1 MANIGYKLNTASI
14 LGKVNKY
21 LGSSAGNKKINES
34 VKLIMSGTLPH
45 SGKGSVHTPEEA
57 AEKLCS
63 CLRDAA
69 NSSGMN
75 VGQSAGQIKAVSEW
89 AYGSPRDLGNG
100 TWEITVS
107 PGGATERES
116 LVPEKYGGV
125 DIYSLLDNGVDHT
138 MKYVWGEWHG
148 NYTGSRTVIPGSHFI
163 DQGIRDFE
171 GNYGTEYG
179 VISIVR
185 S

>member
-21 LGSSAGNKKINES
+21 LGSSVGKKKINES
-34 VKLIMSGTLPH
+34 AKLIMSGSLPH

-63 CLRDAA
+63 CLRNAA
-69 NSSGMN
+69 NSSGL
-75 VGQSAGQIKAVSEW
+75 SAGQAEAVSGWE
-89 AYGSPRDLGNG
+89 YGSPVDLGNG
-100 TWEITVS
+100 TWAITVS

-125 DIYSLLDNGVDHT
+125 DIYSLLDKGVDHT
-138 MKYVWGEWHG
+138 MKQVWGEWHG

-163 DQGIRDFE
+163 DQGISDFE

>member
-21 LGSSAGNKKINES
+21 LGSSAGKGKINES
-34 VKLIMSGTLPH
+34 IKLIMSGNLPH

-63 CLRDAA
+63 CLRNAA
-69 NSSGMN
+69 NSSGL
-75 VGQSAGQIKAVSEW
+75 SAGQAEAVSGWE
-89 AYGSPRDLGNG
+89 YGSPVDLGNG
-100 TWEITVS
+100 TWAITVS

-125 DIYSLLDNGVDHT
+125 DIYSLLDKGVDHT
-138 MKYVWGEWHG
+138 MKQVWGEWHG
-148 NYTGSRTVIPGSHFI
+148 NYTGSRTVIPGSNFI
-163 DQGIRDFE
+163 DNGISDFE
-171 GNYGTEYG
+171 GNYGTDYG
-179 VISIVR
+179 VISVVR